1 MVVEL
6 SDVLELDEKVWRWV
20 WPVLLATLATQGP
33 MPWVP
38 AAVADDI
45 QLLTAWV
52 TTEPWLV
59 LVPEPELEV
68 SLDVSLEVSVEVSVP
83 VVVSVETTVWC

>member
-1 MVVEL
+1 V
-6 SDVLELDEKVWRWV
+6 
-20 WPVLLATLATQGP
+20 PLATFDTHGP

-38 AAVADDI
+38 AAEAEAE

-59 LVPEPELEV
+59 LEPELEV